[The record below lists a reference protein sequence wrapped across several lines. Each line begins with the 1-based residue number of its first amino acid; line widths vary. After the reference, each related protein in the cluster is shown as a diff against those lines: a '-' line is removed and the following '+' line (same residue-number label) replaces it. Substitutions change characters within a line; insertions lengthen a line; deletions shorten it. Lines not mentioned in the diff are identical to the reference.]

1 MIEWYE
7 MSETCWLSSVLFK
20 GASYIIEKRA
30 DGYQVKVSTL
40 YGIMVLYSGL
50 DSFAIAKEK
59 AEENLFWRMRK

>member
-1 MIEWYE
+1 MIDWYQ

-40 YGIMVLYSGL
+40 YGTRVLYSGL
-50 DSFAIAKEK
+50 DTFAIAKEK